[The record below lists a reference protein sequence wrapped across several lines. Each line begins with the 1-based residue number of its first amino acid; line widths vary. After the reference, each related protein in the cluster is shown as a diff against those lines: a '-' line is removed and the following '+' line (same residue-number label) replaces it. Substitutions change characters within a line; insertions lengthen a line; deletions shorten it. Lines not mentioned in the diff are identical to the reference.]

1 MLTLPILLC
10 DKDEGCAVLCVWK
23 SAKGSPIENVAA
35 GIWALPVWGGG
46 SKPLPGWFGA
56 TFFGRIS
63 FILGGS
69 RPLPGWFGALFSE
82 MKCPR
87 VPV

>member
-1 MLTLPILLC
+1 MFGDDDIDLDL
-10 DKDEGCAVLCVWK
+10 
-23 SAKGSPIENVAA
+23 IENATDVREAPTKM
-35 GIWALPVWGGG
+35 LPKAFGHCPFGGEGG

-69 RPLPGWFGALFSE
+69 RPLPGWFGALF
-82 MKCPR
+82 PR
-87 VPV
+87 